1 VTVLDLAHP
10 DAWIALRTRP
20 WSSRVDAEAFT

>member
-10 DAWIALRTRP
+10 DAWIALRVRP
-20 WSSRVDAEAFT
+20 WSGPVDAEAVI